1 MSSSAPRRTPA
12 GGGGRKSLASCPL
25 FIAWLNTKVSDS
37 SPPLVS
43 ALHNLLKVLNNESG
57 LSGDACAGEVLSA
70 LRGHDWIISSEEQ
83 DTHELF
89 HVLTATIDDELISA
103 TTVPSLLDISW
114 VDVNCMNS
122 LEDGVVVKANSW
134 GQIGEDGV
142 TKKMCVERRELQMK
156 GSTNAVKRCDS
167 FSCKINGILVVDK
180 CDEANVTANGTKAAN
195 VSNQSCDNKGCE
207 DNFKVGMHGDVS
219 THICDGSLQ
228 HSLAIRNKNHNIL
241 KDESNMEVSLDT
253 KLDCDSNKNCKG
265 HKSDVAITENIY
277 VNSEE
282 AQRHKTHRQGK
293 ESHTGSAATR
303 ARDSNT
309 YWKIHSDQHDSP
321 FRGYLASQL
330 QCTLCG
336 HKNPAQ
342 WTSFE
347 SLSLSL
353 PSLPWGEVTLQ
364 ELLDSYITQ
373 EQVTEVTCESCTKKS
388 GSPVKTTF
396 TKQLTIGKL
405 PDCLCFHIK
414 RTVWLE
420 NGSAIKRRDHL
431 IFPEFLIMDPYTYT
445 TSITSQN
452 FKVSGLEGNSDPS
465 SINSQENSCH
475 LPVSSIISQSA
486 TFTRIEPSPFV
497 HVRRVRYEQLYRLKA
512 VIVHV
517 GDVFCGHFVTYRR
530 GPIGSRTRNRWF
542 YTSDLLVREAS
553 LEEVRKA
560 NAYMILYEKVT

>member
-1 MSSSAPRRTPA
+1 MVEVGMIPAALRTSLVLVGVIIVSAYVIFGAPTDTRRRR
-12 GGGGRKSLASCPL
+12 RKKDNIPGLANIGNSCFLNALVQSLASCPL

-336 HKNPAQ
+336 HK
-342 WTSFE
+342 
-347 SLSLSL
+347 
-353 PSLPWGEVTLQ
+353 
-364 ELLDSYITQ
+364 
-373 EQVTEVTCESCTKKS
+373 
-388 GSPVKTTF
+388 
-396 TKQLTIGKL
+396 L